1 MLHIRIL
8 FILISFILCTSN
20 TFAAGNIIDAYNSM
34 DESEKFIFD
43 TILKEFRSDH
53 YEFIGEKSTPQTLLL
68 AFAVPFDQDADKSH
82 DESDGHDHK
91 HDEKL
96 NVAMVRATDK
106 DAELNS
112 NLIITIG
119 PYKLTYKELYIVNLS
134 EKNITFTVTTD
145 ESEVDGRKPGM
156 PDPKIIERIASRLKG
171 TIQVSSTIT
180 LP

>member
-1 MLHIRIL
+1 MLNLRIL
-8 FILISFILCTSN
+8 FLLIPFILFTSN
-20 TFAAGNIIDAYNSM
+20 AFSAGSIIDAYNSM
-34 DESEKFIFD
+34 DESEKLIFD
-43 TILKEFRSDH
+43 TILEEFKTDH
-53 YEFIGEKSTPQTLLL
+53 FVFIGEKSTPKTLLL
-68 AFAVPFDQDADKSH
+68 AFGVPFNPDADKSH

-119 PYKLTYKELYIVNLS
+119 PYKLTYKELYVVNLS

-145 ESEVDGRKPGM
+145 ESEVDGRKPGV
-156 PDPKIIERIASRLKG
+156 PDSKIIERIASRLKG
-171 TIQVSSTIT
+171 TIQVSSTIA

>member
-1 MLHIRIL
+1 
-8 FILISFILCTSN
+8 
-20 TFAAGNIIDAYNSM
+20 M

-43 TILKEFRSDH
+43 TMLEEFKTDH
-53 YEFIGEKSTPQTLLL
+53 YVFIGEKSTPQTLLL
-68 AFAVPFDQDADKSH
+68 AVGVPFNPDIDKSH

-96 NVAMVRATDK
+96 NVTMVRATAK
-106 DAELNS
+106 DEELNS
-112 NLIITIG
+112 NLVKTIG
-119 PYKLTYKELYIVNLS
+119 PYKLTYKVLYIVNLS
-134 EKNITFTVTTD
+134 EKNITFQVTTD
-145 ESEVDGRKPGM
+145 ESEVDGRKPGV

>member
-1 MLHIRIL
+1 
-8 FILISFILCTSN
+8 
-20 TFAAGNIIDAYNSM
+20 M

-43 TILKEFRSDH
+43 TILEEFKSDH
-53 YEFIGEKSTPQTLLL
+53 YLFIGEKSTPQTLLL
-68 AFAVPFDQDADKSH
+68 AFGVPFNPDADKSH
-82 DESDGHDHK
+82 DESDGHEHK

-96 NVAMVRATDK
+96 NVSMVRATDK
-106 DAELNS
+106 DAE

-119 PYKLTYKELYIVNLS
+119 PYKLTYKELYVVNLS

-145 ESEVDGRKPGM
+145 ESEVDGRKPGV

-171 TIQVSSTIT
+171 TIQVSSTIA